1 MRGPR
6 SSIRQ
11 YVGVLFL
18 VIIRFSLA
26 EKSCGVFAREK
37 WRQRKRGAVGRLAPV
52 NATRNVGRYLY
63 PQKPYVLLLSEGM
76 VRIEHQPKADL
87 KSHPLKR
94 QKNAPPCR
102 CAANKTPSYATRW
115 VASRAFTLPSS
126 TLRMGGL
133 QSGQT
138 EIRLPKEKCWIISYG
153 ADAHSRVL
161 PAVIQ
166 FISLW
171 QCGRDY
177 SSSSSSR
184 NSYSSLSLSRK
195 ISATRSSSSSSRM
208 ASR

>member
-1 MRGPR
+1 MKRSPR
-6 SSIRQ
+6 RRDDAVSADFRCRKAC
-11 YVGVLFL
+11 V
-18 VIIRFSLA
+18 SL
-26 EKSCGVFAREK
+26 
-37 WRQRKRGAVGRLAPV
+37 L
-52 NATRNVGRYLY
+52 N
-63 PQKPYVLLLSEGM
+63 EGM
-76 VRIEHQPKADL
+76 VRIDHQPKADL

-126 TLRMGGL
+126 ILRMGGL